1 MENNVVLTMRDISKT
16 FPGVKAL
23 QPVSYTHLNQA
34 AGVKTV
40 YLRYTALPSEEQKKQ
55 MGDFIK
61 KKYGAGD
68 IKWVMAED
76 KALIGGFILQV
87 DGKEY
92 DYSVQG
98 RLNRLERKLTN

>member
-1 MENNVVLTMRDISKT
+1 MRTFLKVVCDHEKMTIAEQI
-16 FPGVKAL
+16 FAAYEEL
-23 QPVSYTHLNQA
+23 QNQA

-87 DGKEY
+87 DGK
-92 DYSVQG
+92 
-98 RLNRLERKLTN
+98 

>member
-1 MENNVVLTMRDISKT
+1 MRYEE
-16 FPGVKAL
+16 L
-23 QPVSYTHLNQA
+23 QNQA

-98 RLNRLERKLTN
+98 RLNRLQRKLTN

>member
-1 MENNVVLTMRDISKT
+1 MREPEN
-16 FPGVKAL
+16 GHAL
-23 QPVSYTHLNQA
+23 GHFRYAKYCEDQA
-34 AGVKTV
+34 AS
-40 YLRYTALPSEEQKKQ
+40 YDCRLQYTALPSEEQKKQ

-87 DGKEY
+87 DGK
-92 DYSVQG
+92 
-98 RLNRLERKLTN
+98 RI